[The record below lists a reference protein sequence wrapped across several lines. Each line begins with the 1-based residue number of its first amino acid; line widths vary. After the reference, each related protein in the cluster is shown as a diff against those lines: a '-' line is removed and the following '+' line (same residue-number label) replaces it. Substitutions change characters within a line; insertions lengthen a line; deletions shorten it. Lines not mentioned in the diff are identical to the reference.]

1 MKKNR
6 YWLWAVFAGGLLAA
20 CSQQPSDKFNLEG
33 RLVNGR
39 KAKSVA
45 LYEYLPEYGKLR
57 FVDSAKVENGQFRL
71 SGICMDESESF
82 LRLDNDSVVLP
93 FLLSPADLKMEIG
106 QNGYAVTGTDNNVR
120 YTKLLMQQRQGINL
134 KKELQEQYRK
144 LADDSALT
152 KTKEDELVGRYRN
165 ISVELNKAVFDA
177 VESNWKTDREFSSLV
192 FRAFSNELTSAQ
204 VDSLQK
210 LMKAE

>member
-1 MKKNR
+1 M
-6 YWLWAVFAGGLLAA
+6 AA

-144 LADDSALT
+144 LAD
-152 KTKEDELVGRYRN
+152 EYRN

>member
-1 MKKNR
+1 
-6 YWLWAVFAGGLLAA
+6 
-20 CSQQPSDKFNLEG
+20 
-33 RLVNGR
+33 
-39 KAKSVA
+39 
-45 LYEYLPEYGKLR
+45 
-57 FVDSAKVENGQFRL
+57 
-71 SGICMDESESF
+71 
-82 LRLDNDSVVLP
+82 
-93 FLLSPADLKMEIG
+93 MEIG

-177 VESNWKTDREFSSLV
+177 VESNWKTDREFSFLV